1 MLRRRV
7 VMVLTLLVTFA
18 VPLGGAFAQGGS
30 TVFCGDLD
38 QADCDLLVQSEAAM
52 QALESAA
59 FDMTMDFSITSDQEL
74 MDGMDTL
81 AMSMNVVGAAAA
93 DMAVLGDFQDM
104 TLEDLPQMMESL
116 PELVGTVLR
125 GVAGDVTLTIELP
138 VELMAAMSV
147 PGMDSL
153 VLELMMVDGVL
164 YINLDTLAP
173 LMGEAGE
180 TGMTGWLGLD
190 LAGMYEVIFEQM
202 GDELDAQMQQQM
214 EQMQALFSS
223 EFFTAMNNPDFLEG
237 FMAIERLDD
246 VDNMGQTMAVFQ
258 TTFDYEALLANEAFQ
273 AGFQEYME
281 AVMAM
286 QADLAGDLPE
296 NFEEVMGQA
305 ALQMMS
311 GINLSLVQWVGLE
324 DLYTHHLEMVMDFDM
339 DFAALA
345 GLVPEEADEMP
356 GNFAMSMSLVLDL
369 GGFNEPVE
377 LVAPEGATVINP
389 MMMMAPG
396 AMPG

>member
-1 MLRRRV
+1 
-7 VMVLTLLVTFA
+7 
-18 VPLGGAFAQGGS
+18 
-30 TVFCGDLD
+30 
-38 QADCDLLVQSEAAM
+38 
-52 QALESAA
+52 
-59 FDMTMDFSITSDQEL
+59 
-74 MDGMDTL
+74 
-81 AMSMNVVGAAAA
+81 
-93 DMAVLGDFQDM
+93 
-104 TLEDLPQMMESL
+104 
-116 PELVGTVLR
+116 
-125 GVAGDVTLTIELP
+125 
-138 VELMAAMSV
+138 
-147 PGMDSL
+147 